1 MAPSQD
7 FCVLCSCAF
16 FGKQK
21 FFRCASC
28 QKRVHAKCVV
38 WPDEELQLLKSGA
51 RRFRCN
57 LCETADAA
65 PKPTEALSASND
77 TGPPSRTHSSPCA
90 RRQSPAAW
98 TPAPPSQPV
107 DLRTEVASLH
117 ALLTDALE
125 GISFLSDQVARLR
138 EENEQVRRESMQG
151 FARQADVV
159 VSLREEIRCLRGE
172 LARRPAAPRTQPCS
186 PESKSPFSAVAAAP
200 TLPAPAAS
208 PSPTSATAGGV
219 QGNVVAFV
227 PAPVTGIVQPKGR
240 PARLQPSYGTS
251 DPGSITVVSPKLTH
265 SADQQPTRDVSRRPP
280 AMFVSRLSPETTSEA
295 LSSHLTSLNAPPVTC
310 KRLKTRFTNYASFH
324 VVFSD
329 EYFERLQDPSLW
341 PNGCLFKRFLGPLHE
356 SMLHTSE
363 TSNNNP
369 PGCA

>member
-57 LCETADAA
+57 LCETADATS
-65 PKPTEALSASND
+65 KPTEALSASND
-77 TGPPSRTHSSPCA
+77 TGPSRRHSSPCSL
-90 RRQSPAAW
+90 RQSPAAG

-107 DLRTEVASLH
+107 VDLRTQVASLH

-159 VSLREEIRCLRGE
+159 ASLREEIRCLRGE

-186 PESKSPFSAVAAAP
+186 PESKSLFSAVQAAA
-200 TLPAPAAS
+200 TQLAPAAS
-208 PSPTSATAGGV
+208 PSPTSATAS
-219 QGNVVAFV
+219 V
-227 PAPVTGIVQPKGR
+227 PPPVTGIVQPKGR

-251 DPGSITVVSPKLTH
+251 DPGLIAVVSPKLTH
-265 SADQQPTRDVSRRPP
+265 SADLQPKRDISRRPS

-295 LSSHLTSLNAPPVTC
+295 LSSHLTALNAPPVTC
-310 KRLKTRFTNYASFH
+310 KRLKTRFTSYASFH

-329 EYFERLQDPSLW
+329 ECFERLQDPSLW
-341 PNGCLFKRFLGPLHE
+341 PNGCLFKRFLGPLHD